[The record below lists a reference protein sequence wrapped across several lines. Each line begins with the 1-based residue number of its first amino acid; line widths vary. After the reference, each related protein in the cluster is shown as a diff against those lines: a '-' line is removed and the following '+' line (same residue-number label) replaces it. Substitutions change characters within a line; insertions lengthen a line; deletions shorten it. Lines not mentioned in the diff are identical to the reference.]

1 MFKSVLK
8 KIFGSYAERYIKT
21 MQPMVS
27 AVASLEPKMQE
38 LSFDQL
44 AEAAAMLKEKL
55 ANGATED
62 EIMNQTFALVREAGR
77 RTLNMRHFDVQL
89 MGGYTLHK
97 GKISEMK
104 TGEGKTLVATL
115 ALSLNAMGG
124 KGAHLVTVN
133 DYLARRDAQWMSPIY
148 LALGLSVGIIQHE
161 RSFLVEW
168 DDKEAFTT
176 KLIEVTR
183 PEAYAADI
191 TYGTNSELGFDYLRD
206 NMKPPHEPTAQRE
219 LNFAIVDEVD
229 SILIDEARTPL
240 IISGPTERSTEKYY
254 NVDMVVRQL
263 SAEAHYKV
271 DEKNRSVQMNDEGI
285 NFVEKELGID
295 NLYDI
300 KYVDVL
306 HNVNNSLKAHAIFKK
321 DVDYV
326 VKDGQVIIVDEFTGR
341 LQPGR
346 RYSDG
351 MHQALEAKEGVQ
363 IESENQTLA
372 SITYQNYFRMYK
384 KLSGMTGTAL
394 TEANEFL
401 SIYNLGVAVIPTNM
415 KMIRKDYTDVIFRT
429 AKEKYIAIV
438 DEIEEMHKTGRPVLV
453 GTSSIE
459 KSELISELLDRKKI
473 KHEVLNAKNHER
485 EAEIVKDAGL
495 KGAVTIATNMA
506 GRGTDIKL
514 GDGVRELGGLHII
527 GTDRH
532 ESRRIDNQLR
542 GRAGRQGD
550 PGSSRF
556 FVSLEDDLMRIFGS
570 EKIASIMQRL
580 GMKEGESIEHP
591 IITRSIEGAQK
602 KVEAFHFEIRKHLLD
617 YDNVMN
623 QQRNVIYTLRRD
635 IIAGGA
641 SDEIIAETIDNVIDA
656 MIETYINAAEKPDY
670 EALEK
675 EIVEVFD
682 IEFTF
687 AEDRRQLHTEIERL
701 KSLVNAR
708 LEQKKQEFGG
718 FFADVARFLYTS
730 ILDSKWKEN
739 LLHMDHLRDS
749 VGLRGYGQKD
759 PLNEYK
765 REAYNLFITMMNK
778 VNSEVIRVLFHVEMN
793 KQSDIEEA
801 EQNQERVQT
810 KEEQRDIFA
819 EKPQQQQEEKRTPIK
834 REFPKVGRNDLCPC
848 GSGKKYKKCHGA
860 NEPDANED

>member
-1 MFKSVLK
+1 MFKSVLQ

-27 AVASLEPKMQE
+27 AVAALEPKMQE

-62 EIMNQTFALVREAGR
+62 DIMNQTFALVREAGR

-89 MGGYTLHK
+89 MGGYALHK
-97 GKISEMK
+97 GKIAEMK

-115 ALSLNAMGG
+115 AMSLNAMGG

-148 LALGLSVGIIQHE
+148 LALGLSVGIINHE

-176 KLIEVTR
+176 KLAEVTR

-191 TYGTNSELGFDYLRD
+191 TYGTNNEFGFDYLRD

-219 LNFAIVDEVD
+219 MNFAIVDEVD

-384 KLSGMTGTAL
+384 KLAGMTGTAL
-394 TEANEFL
+394 TEANEFM

-415 KMIRKDYTDVIFRT
+415 RMIRKDYTDVIFRT

-459 KSELISELLDRKKI
+459 KSELISDLLDRKKI

-570 EKIASIMQRL
+570 EKIASIMQKL

-635 IIAGGA
+635 IISGGA
-641 SDEIIAETIDNVIDA
+641 SDEIVAETIDNVIDA
-656 MIETYINAAEKPDY
+656 MVEAHVNAAEKPDY
-670 EALEK
+670 EAFEK
-675 EIVEVFD
+675 EISEVFD
-682 IEFTF
+682 IEFSF
-687 AEDRRQLHTEIERL
+687 AEDRRQLHSEVDRL
-701 KSLVNAR
+701 KTLVNAR

-801 EQNQERVQT
+801 EQKQERVQT

-819 EKPQQQQEEKRTPIK
+819 EKPQQQEDKRTPIK

>member
-1 MFKSVLK
+1 M
-8 KIFGSYAERYIKT
+8 
-21 MQPMVS
+21 
-27 AVASLEPKMQE
+27 
-38 LSFDQL
+38 
-44 AEAAAMLKEKL
+44 
-55 ANGATED
+55 
-62 EIMNQTFALVREAGR
+62 
-77 RTLNMRHFDVQL
+77 
-89 MGGYTLHK
+89 
-97 GKISEMK
+97 
-104 TGEGKTLVATL
+104 
-115 ALSLNAMGG
+115 
-124 KGAHLVTVN
+124 
-133 DYLARRDAQWMSPIY
+133 
-148 LALGLSVGIIQHE
+148 
-161 RSFLVEW
+161 
-168 DDKEAFTT
+168 
-176 KLIEVTR
+176 
-183 PEAYAADI
+183 
-191 TYGTNSELGFDYLRD
+191 
-206 NMKPPHEPTAQRE
+206 
-219 LNFAIVDEVD
+219 
-229 SILIDEARTPL
+229 
-240 IISGPTERSTEKYY
+240 
-254 NVDMVVRQL
+254 
-263 SAEAHYKV
+263 

-285 NFVEKELGID
+285 NFVEQELGIE

-300 KYVDVL
+300 KHVDIL

-384 KLSGMTGTAL
+384 KLAGMTGTAL

-438 DEIEEMHKTGRPVLV
+438 DEIEEMCKTGRPVLV

-459 KSELISELLDRKKI
+459 KSELVSELLNRRKI

-514 GDGVRELGGLHII
+514 GEGVREAGGLHII

-570 EKIASIMQRL
+570 EKISSIMQKL

-623 QQRNVIYTLRRD
+623 QQRNVVYSLRKD
-635 IIAGGA
+635 IISGNA
-641 SDEIIAETIDNVIDA
+641 SDEIVAETIINVIDA
-656 MIETYINAAEKPDY
+656 MVEAHVNAADKPDY
-670 EALEK
+670 EAFEK
-675 EIVEVFD
+675 EIFEIFD
-682 IEFTF
+682 IEFKF
-687 AEDRRQLHTEIERL
+687 ADDRRQLHNELERL
-701 KSLVNAR
+701 KGLVNAK

-739 LLHMDHLRDS
+739 LLYMDHLRDS

-765 REAYNLFITMMNK
+765 REAYNLFISMMNK
-778 VNSEVIRVLFHVEMN
+778 INSEVIRVLFHVEMN
-793 KQSDIEEA
+793 QKSDIEEA
-801 EQNQERVQT
+801 EQSQERVQT
-810 KEEQRDIFA
+810 REEQRDIFA
-819 EKPQQQQEEKRTPIK
+819 EKPQQSEEKRAPIK
-834 REFPKVGRNDLCPC
+834 REYPKVGRNDLCPC